1 MGTSSYQPTSPYSH
15 KDRSGS
21 SQYYF
26 GSIWGEVV
34 AGIAF
39 HAFDSP
45 GAWASLPSAG
55 TSLAADQCLVFISLD
70 FLVAFDMVN
79 CNSR

>member
-1 MGTSSYQPTSPYSH
+1 M
-15 KDRSGS
+15 
-21 SQYYF
+21 
-26 GSIWGEVV
+26 V

-45 GAWASLPSAG
+45 GAWASLSSAG
-55 TSLAADQCLVFISLD
+55 TSLAADQRLVFISLD

-79 CNSR
+79 CNSC